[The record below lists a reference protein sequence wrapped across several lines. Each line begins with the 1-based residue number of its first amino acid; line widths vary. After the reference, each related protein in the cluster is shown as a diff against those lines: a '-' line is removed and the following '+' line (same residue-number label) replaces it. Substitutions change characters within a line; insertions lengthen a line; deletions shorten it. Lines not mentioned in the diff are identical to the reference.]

1 MRIAFASTTTAPEW
15 RVGARLSWRYL
26 STIHFLRRILTLH
39 NYAPRSGAVVRLNAV
54 GDCGHDR
61 ARTICL
67 TSSAAAGGRRRR
79 AALFFPGAPPK
90 PITSHGL
97 GL

>member
-1 MRIAFASTTTAPEW
+1 MRIASSVAS
-15 RVGARLSWRYL
+15 SH
-26 STIHFLRRILTLH
+26 STIM
-39 NYAPRSGAVVRLNAV
+39 PRSGAVVRLNAV

-61 ARTICL
+61 ALTICL

-79 AALFFPGAPPK
+79 AALFFAGAAQK